1 MCLKKENV
9 HNKVMLETLSGWF
22 LMYAVIYWSGK
33 YGQILVCLAVIAVAL
48 ASIYTIFLGSNKH
61 VSELVLNSEVSNLN
75 I

>member
-9 HNKVMLETLSGWF
+9 HNKVILETLSGWF

-33 YGQILVCLAVIAVAL
+33 YGQILVCLAVAL

-75 I
+75 L